1 MDAKQIELLTT
12 ISNDNGVGYVMVNKN
27 TNALK
32 ALVAAALVETNPAM
46 VKGMNIAARI
56 TDAGTAALANPGGVN
71 NETKETAM
79 QPTATTAAANIVP
92 VSGFEPPAKAARTPR
107 AKNNFGGM
115 FDAAPVGGSFFVPSA
130 DDVKHPN
137 RAVKLAARA
146 QARAGAKRF
155 NVYVVEA
162 GKQYG
167 SFTAPANGAVVTRA
181 PDAEGPAEAKPRKK
195 KAAAA
200 A

>member
-1 MDAKQIELLTT
+1 MDAKQVELLKT
-12 ISNDNGVGYVMVNKN
+12 IADDGGSGFVMVNKN

-32 ALVAAALVETNPAM
+32 ALVAAALVETNPAQ
-46 VKGMNIAARI
+46 VKGMNIAARLTDQGRNALTNTGGAQHTEGTTPAMTPTTNI
-56 TDAGTAALANPGGVN
+56 TP
-71 NETKETAM
+71 
-79 QPTATTAAANIVP
+79 I
-92 VSGFEPPAKAARTPR
+92 SGFEPPAKAARTPR

-115 FDAAPVGGSFFVPSA
+115 FDAAPVGGSFFVPAA
-130 DDVKHPN
+130 DGVKHPN

-146 QARAGAKRF
+146 YARSGVQRF

-181 PDAEGPAEAKPRKK
+181 PDAQGPAEAKPRKK
-195 KAAAA
+195 KGEATA
-200 A
+200 